1 MSEEK
6 KPQNEP
12 VKNPDQG
19 KPPQALGG
27 APAPAGKGPGKPQS
41 GAPAPVKG
49 AEKPQVKRRYRS
61 VPFAR
66 VYINCSFN
74 NTIVTITDEKGGAIA
89 WSTSG
94 SNGFRG
100 TKKGTPF
107 AAQITASKACAKAA
121 EYGVRQAQ
129 IFVNGPG
136 PGRETAIRAI
146 AASGIR
152 VVSIKDVT
160 GIPHNGCRPPKARRV

>member
-12 VKNPDQG
+12 AKNPDQG
-19 KPPQALGG
+19 KPQGG
-27 APAPAGKGPGKPQS
+27 VSPVGKGAGKPQS
-41 GAPAPVKG
+41 AAPSAPVGKG
-49 AEKPQVKRRYRS
+49 AEKPQVKRRYRN

-107 AAQITASKACAKAA
+107 AAQITASKACSKAA

>member
-12 VKNPDQG
+12 GTKPDQG
-19 KPPQALGG
+19 KPQGG
-27 APAPAGKGPGKPQS
+27 APVSAGKPAGQ
-41 GAPAPVKG
+41 
-49 AEKPQVKRRYRS
+49 PQVKRRYRS

-66 VYINCSFN
+66 VYVNCSFN

-107 AAQITASKACAKAA
+107 AAQITAAKACAKAA